1 MLDDQKGKVA
11 IVTGSNTGIGEVTA
25 RELAR
30 AGAKVYM
37 ACRSAEK
44 ATEAMARIRTDV
56 PDADI
61 HFMKLDLASL
71 AAVRVAAED
80 FLAREE
86 PLPLLINNAGLAG
99 QRGQTREG
107 FELAFGV
114 NHLGHFLLTLLLL
127 PRIVESAP
135 ARIVTVASKAHYR
148 ATEIDWDRL
157 REPTRSTT
165 GWPEYQVSKL
175 ANVLFSNE
183 LHRRLEGTGVSTYA
197 VHPGVVASDIWRR
210 IPWPFSVAAKA
221 FMISN
226 EEGANT
232 TLHCA
237 WGSEMADVS
246 GRYWSGY
253 EVPKSRG
260 GGRRYFRPAQ
270 VEPSRLARDE
280 ALAAELWRRS
290 LEWTGAPD
298 YPEKT
303 VL

>member
-1 MLDDQKGKVA
+1 
-11 IVTGSNTGIGEVTA
+11 
-25 RELAR
+25 
-30 AGAKVYM
+30 
-37 ACRSAEK
+37 
-44 ATEAMARIRTDV
+44 
-56 PDADI
+56 
-61 HFMKLDLASL
+61 
-71 AAVRVAAED
+71 
-80 FLAREE
+80 
-86 PLPLLINNAGLAG
+86 
-99 QRGQTREG
+99 
-107 FELAFGV
+107 
-114 NHLGHFLLTLLLL
+114 
-127 PRIVESAP
+127 
-135 ARIVTVASKAHYR
+135 
-148 ATEIDWDRL
+148 
-157 REPTRSTT
+157 
-165 GWPEYQVSKL
+165 
-175 ANVLFSNE
+175 
-183 LHRRLEGTGVSTYA
+183 
-197 VHPGVVASDIWRR
+197 VASDIWRR